1 MRLRFILFLFYFS
14 ELKKSSTL
22 LAPPPSSARVSYP
35 PPPPIVTPLPGCDG
49 PDDTVS
55 QPKFLNIN
63 IVPYLYYFAQDTGTL
78 FTDTQRKHC

>member
-22 LAPPPSSARVSYP
+22 LAPPTSSARVSY